1 MVPGSERNWI
11 AVQQSNLSKKMK
23 TNNMTTL
30 LLSSSINRSPLRPQF
45 NPHLKQ
51 IMKNKS
57 ASRSV
62 LICLFAVLTF
72 AVCTLSALA
81 QNCPQR
87 RKLVGPTMARATG
100 SPVRTGAMD
109 VRILQPAPYINNA
122 GTAQINRSGAVAK
135 SLTLGLRSG
144 EFGHSLDRMAPIV
157 GPWTWGRTFTSAIT
171 AQVD

>member
-1 MVPGSERNWI
+1 
-11 AVQQSNLSKKMK
+11 MK

-81 QNCPQR
+81 QNCPQNGTCWTYNG
-87 RKLVGPTMARATG
+87 KGDWFTCTNWSNGCPD
-100 SPVRTGAMD
+100 SSTGA
-109 VRILQPAPYINNA
+109 YINNA

-135 SLTLGLRSG
+135 SLTLGLNLGDSG
-144 EFGHSLDRMAPIV
+144 TVSIV
-157 GPWTWGRTFTSAIT
+157 WH
-171 AQVD
+171 Q